1 MKIAL
6 GPLLFFWPKE
16 QLLAFYHSV
25 ATHPAV
31 DIVYL
36 GEVVCERRK
45 QMRVADWIALARD
58 LAAAGKEVVI
68 STRVLLESPSDIREV
83 HRLLNDSADIPGCL
97 IEANDLGAVNLVK
110 RSRPFVAGSHLNIY
124 NEDTLAS
131 FHTLGALR
139 WVPPLESS
147 RDTVQTLHAG
157 RPAGM
162 QTEVFAFGKLPLAF
176 SARCFTAR
184 HYDLNKDNCAFK
196 CLEHPAGMTLK
207 TREHQAF
214 LTING
219 IQTMS
224 AQSNHLPAHME
235 ALRSAGIDV
244 IRLSPQATHMNE
256 IIAAFDA
263 ARSGRPHD
271 GAAAAW
277 AENGF
282 VDGYWTGK
290 PGITQSAGAT
300 ATPNVNTAA
309 GRVAA

>member
-16 QLLAFYHSV
+16 TVTAFY
-25 ATHPAV
+25 AGIAKNPAI

-45 QMRVADWIALARD
+45 QLRVADWVALARE
-58 LAAAGKEVVI
+58 LAAAGKQVVL
-68 STRVLLESPSDIREV
+68 STRVLLESPSDIRET
-83 HRLLNDSADIPGCL
+83 HRLLNESADIPGCL

-110 RSRPFVAGSHLNIY
+110 RARPFVAGAHLNIY
-124 NEDTLAS
+124 NEDTLA
-131 FHTLGALR
+131 FYHGLGALR

-147 RDTVQTLHAG
+147 REVVQQLHAG

-184 HYDLNKDNCAFK
+184 HYDLNKDNCEFK
-196 CLEHPAGMTLK
+196 CLEHSEGMTLK
-207 TREHQAF
+207 TREHQPF

-224 AQSNHLPAHME
+224 AQSQNLLEHVE
-235 ALRSAGIDV
+235 AMRADGIEV
-244 IRLSPQATHMNE
+244 IRLSPQAHHMND
-256 IIAAFDA
+256 IVAAFDA
-263 ARSGRPHD
+263 ARGGRPHG
-271 GAAAAW
+271 GARSEW
-277 AENGF
+277 NEMGL
-282 VDGYWTGK
+282 VDGYWVGK
-290 PGITQSAGAT
+290 PGIAQS
-300 ATPNVNTAA
+300 PAA
-309 GRVAA
+309 APAQNGRAAA